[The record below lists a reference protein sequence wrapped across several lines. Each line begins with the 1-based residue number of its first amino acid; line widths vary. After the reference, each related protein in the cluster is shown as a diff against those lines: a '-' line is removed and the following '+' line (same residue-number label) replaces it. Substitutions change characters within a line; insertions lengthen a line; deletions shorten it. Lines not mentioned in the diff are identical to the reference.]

1 MVAVFVEGVELS
13 IDERVEGVESPVEE
27 EVEGVGL
34 SVGEGVGSW
43 LSSNVFS
50 FSLFMYV
57 SCDFLPISCL
67 LGSFV
72 TFCDVLSMFILRYKE
87 KKLKWIQFLNILFLI
102 QPGKR

>member
-1 MVAVFVEGVELS
+1 MVEL
-13 IDERVEGVESPVEE
+13 PKEE

-43 LSSNVFS
+43 LSSSIFS

-57 SCDFLPISCL
+57 SCDFLPCSCL

-72 TFCDVLSMFILRYKE
+72 TFSDVLSMFILSK
-87 KKLKWIQFLNILFLI
+87 N
-102 QPGKR
+102 GKG